1 MTFCYNK
8 LMYLNYKIIE
18 NKTLQQQQQQL
29 KITPQLEVINNDGLA
44 NVLQY

>member
-8 LMYLNYKIIE
+8 LMFLNYKIIE
-18 NKTLQQQQQQL
+18 NKTLLLQQQQL